1 MDLLTPHSHRTIQIN
16 ISANHLFEIM
26 HTLENLKYFK
36 NDKLLF
42 WELSRFR
49 LLFFFIFLFFFKCM
63 PPKYSFNNQLG
74 KISLIQNLQ
83 ILILF
88 PIFFLKRKK
97 DLQQNSHNIDSYD
110 FSLLLGGLDSQKRE
124 RKSGR
129 PRVSIKN
136 WGKPGWVNF
145 LRLRV

>member
-1 MDLLTPHSHRTIQIN
+1 MIN
-16 ISANHLFEIM
+16 FFSGNFPGSGCCFF
-26 HTLENLKYFK
+26 YFYY
-36 NDKLLF
+36 F
-42 WELSRFR
+42 
-49 LLFFFIFLFFFKCM
+49 FFFKCM

-110 FSLLLGGLDSQKRE
+110 FFIVIRRIRFLKKR
-124 RKSGR
+124 KK
-129 PRVSIKN
+129 V
-136 WGKPGWVNF
+136 GKATSFN
-145 LRLRV
+145 

>member
-16 ISANHLFEIM
+16 ISANDCFEIM

-110 FSLLLGGLDSQKRE
+110 FFIVIRRIRFLEKR
-124 RKSGR
+124 KK
-129 PRVSIKN
+129 V
-136 WGKPGWVNF
+136 GKATSFN
-145 LRLRV
+145 